1 MPVSVHWTSLI
12 RETIDRWTAH
22 DGPRLG
28 AALAFYSL
36 LSLSPGV
43 ILIVAVLSKL
53 FSTKAVQQE
62 LIFDVALFMNQNAA
76 AAIQSL
82 LQIAR
87 QPSHGILATVI
98 GSVTALFGASA
109 VFNELGDALNRMFVD
124 SPRPF
129 GFRRVFRERL
139 FSMLLVAAA
148 ALVIALSIG
157 AATALTALHHV
168 IGTIAPLPAVLVD
181 ALNFLMSL
189 GASTLL
195 FALIFRYVPDVSL
208 SWHVVF
214 VGAAVAA
221 TLFTIGKAILGIYLT
236 WAGVGSAYGAAGSLV
251 AILVWVYYS
260 AQIFYLGAE
269 FTCVYARTCMTRDVA
284 TGKKFSLV
292 PGYTPPNS

>member
-1 MPVSVHWTSLI
+1 MPVSVPWGSLI
-12 RETIDRWTAH
+12 RETISRWSDH

-36 LSLSPGV
+36 LSLSPGL
-43 ILIVAVLSKL
+43 ILIVAMLSTL

-62 LIFDVALFMNQNAA
+62 LVFDVALFMNQNAA

-87 QPSHGILATVI
+87 QPSHGTLATVI
-98 GSVTALFGASA
+98 GSVTLLFGASA
-109 VFNELGDALNRMFVD
+109 VFNELGDALNRMFVEN
-124 SPRPF
+124 PRPF
-129 GFRRVFRERL
+129 GFRRMFRERL

-148 ALVIALSIG
+148 ALLIALSIA
-157 AATALTALHHV
+157 AATAFTALHNV
-168 IGTIAPLPAVLVD
+168 IGRVAPLPAALVE
-181 ALNFLMSL
+181 ALNFLLSL
-189 GASTLL
+189 GASTVL
-195 FALIFRYVPDVSL
+195 FALIFRYVPDVRL
-208 SWHVVF
+208 PWRVGF

-221 TLFTIGKAILGIYLT
+221 VLFTIGKAILGIYLT
-236 WAGVGSAYGAAGSLV
+236 LAAVGSAYGAAGSLV

-269 FTCVYARTCMTRDVA
+269 FTCVYGRTFMTRDVA

-292 PGYTPPNS
+292 PRYTPPNS